1 MYLGIDIGGTF
12 TDLVL
17 MDEDGW
23 ISTAKAL
30 TTPGELEIGVLN
42 AVALAAKAQG
52 VTPEALLGQVKTF
65 GHGTTQA
72 TNALIERTGARTG
85 LITTKGFGDTIELQ
99 RLMGF
104 AAGVSVDQLGWYSRR
119 RYPQPIVPRKLRRE
133 VLHIRRKRIAIPP
146 QQLVITGVPP
156 LYESKPVGCELRGA
170 FERSKRFVV
179 AARIIEHRAKKPV
192 GPERERVKCD
202 GALHGVYRF
211 CRPAN

>member
-1 MYLGIDIGGTF
+1 MQGPAATSLKGGAMYLGIDIGGTF

-85 LITTKGFGDTIELQ
+85 LITTKGFGDTIALQ

-104 AAGVSVDQLGWYSRR
+104 TAGIPVEHLG
-119 RYPQPIVPRKLRRE
+119 RY
-133 VLHIRRKRIAIPP
+133 
-146 QQLVITGVPP
+146 
-156 LYESKPVGCELRGA
+156 
-170 FERSKRFVV
+170 
-179 AARIIEHRAKKPV
+179 
-192 GPERERVKCD
+192 
-202 GALHGVYRF
+202 
-211 CRPAN
+211 

>member
-17 MDEDGW
+17 MDDDGR

-52 VTPEALLGQVKTF
+52 VTPEALLGEVKTF

-85 LITTKGFGDTIELQ
+85 LITTHGFGDTIELQ

-104 AAGVSVDQLGWYSRR
+104 TAGVSVDQLGWYSRR
-119 RYPQPIVPRKLRRE
+119 RYPHPIVPRKLRRE
-133 VLHIRRKRIAIPP
+133 V
-146 QQLVITGVPP
+146 
-156 LYESKPVGCELRGA
+156 
-170 FERSKRFVV
+170 
-179 AARIIEHRAKKPV
+179 
-192 GPERERVKCD
+192 RERVD
-202 GALHGVYRF
+202 PSAR
-211 CRPAN
+211 